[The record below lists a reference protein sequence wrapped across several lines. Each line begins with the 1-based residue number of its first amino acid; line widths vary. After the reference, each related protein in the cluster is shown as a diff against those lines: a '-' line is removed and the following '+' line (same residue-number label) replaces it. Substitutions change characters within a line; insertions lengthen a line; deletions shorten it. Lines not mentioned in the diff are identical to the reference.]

1 MRILLTGLNGQ
12 VGQALRE
19 PLSTIGHV
27 HAFDRTGLD
36 LADSGAIRRA
46 CREVAPSLIVNAAAY
61 TAVDRAESEPELA
74 LAVNGVAPG
83 VFAEEARRLDATLVH
98 YSTDYVFDG
107 AKRSPYL
114 EGDEPAP
121 INAYGRS
128 KWEGERRIAA
138 AQCKHLVFRTSWVY
152 GPRGKNFLLTMLK
165 LAEARDELRIVDDQR
180 GSPTSSLFLASAT
193 LRALRSI
200 PPRGVASGIY
210 HLTSSGT
217 TTWARFAE
225 AIFART
231 AARGAARAPRVV
243 RIGTSAYP
251 TPARRPAYS
260 VLSCKRFS
268 ATFGFSP
275 PPWQSQLEECL
286 RQLPPPDAVN

>member
-12 VGQALRE
+12 VGHALYQ
-19 PLSTIGHV
+19 PLSTIGEV
-27 HAFDRTGLD
+27 HAFDRAGLD
-36 LADSGAIRRA
+36 LADPGAIRRA

-83 VFAEEARRLDATLVH
+83 VLAEEARRLDATLVH

-107 AKRSPYL
+107 SKRSPYL
-114 EGDEPAP
+114 EDDVPAP

-138 AQCKHLVFRTSWVY
+138 AKCKHLILRTSWVY
-152 GPRGKNFLLTMLK
+152 GPRGRNFLLTMLK
-165 LAEARDELRIVDDQR
+165 LAKAREELRIVDDQR
-180 GSPTSSLFLASAT
+180 GSPTSSLFLARAT
-193 LRALRSI
+193 LRALQAI

-225 AIFART
+225 AIFGLAK
-231 AARGAARAPRVV
+231 AHGAARVPRVV

-260 VLSCKRFS
+260 ALSHQRFS
-268 ATFGFSP
+268 ATFGIVP
-275 PPWQSQLEECL
+275 PSWQSQLEECL
-286 RQLPPPDAVN
+286 GQLPAR